1 MNKFVKFTISEG
13 LGLYLTEKQDF
24 MSKVVRKIE
33 MSRTI
38 RVRITDLSPTM
49 VRWSGPVRFLGTT
62 LSKKGRY

>member
-38 RVRITDLSPTM
+38 RVRKTDLSPTM

-62 LSKKGRY
+62 